1 MLAKRTLMKTW
12 IPSILAAAGMLA
24 VLILLAGNETAMNGI
39 QRLLALISS
48 VILNLFGQHTV
59 VIGTTVQSSVFGISV
74 VTACTGIFIT
84 GLFLIAVVALPARWM
99 AKLIGAGIGIGGIF
113 TGHGKCRIDREM
125 QQGKGNDGHAE
136 SDKHG
141 KRASSQQKHQH
152 CVFPRLTF
160 TDTSPAPIESSFCA

>member
-1 MLAKRTLMKTW
+1 MPAKRTLMKTW

-84 GLFLIAVVALPARWM
+84 GLFLTAVVALPARWT
-99 AKLIGAGIGIGGIF
+99 AKLIGAGIGIAGIF
-113 TGHGKCRIDREM
+113 LVNIVRLVSLYFIGVNWPGFLD
-125 QQGKGNDGHAE
+125 QA
-136 SDKHG
+136 
-141 KRASSQQKHQH
+141 HQLIWQSLLIVIAVALWLFWAGRWAH
-152 CVFPRLTF
+152 VSH
-160 TDTSPAPIESSFCA
+160 TS